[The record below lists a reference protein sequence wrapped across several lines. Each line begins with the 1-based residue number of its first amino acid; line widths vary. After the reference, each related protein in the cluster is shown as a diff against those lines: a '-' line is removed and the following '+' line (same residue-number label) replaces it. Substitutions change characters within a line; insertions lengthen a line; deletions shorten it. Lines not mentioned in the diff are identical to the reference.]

1 MIVKTRDRMIQTTAR
16 HLQER
21 GYYGTSL
28 NDILAESDAPRG
40 SLYFHFPGGKA
51 QIVAEATR
59 VSIDQAT
66 EALRQAMAEAPT
78 PGAGVRRFVEVT
90 AELMAESDYTFG
102 CPVAPIILDAQ
113 GEEAALAELCRA
125 AFDEWAVVMRAAFED
140 AGMGP
145 DRAATLALM
154 VEATHE
160 GLFLIARARR
170 DIAPLTTGAVE
181 LESLI
186 DDATPTQVA
195 RQSGPDG
202 G

>member
-1 MIVKTRDRMIQTTAR
+1 MTVKTRDRMIQTTAR
-16 HLQER
+16 LLQER

-40 SLYFHFPGGKA
+40 SLYFHFPGGKTE
-51 QIVAEATR
+51 IVAEATR
-59 VSIDQAT
+59 ASIDEAT
-66 EALRQAMAEAPT
+66 EALRQSLAQATT
-78 PGAGVRRFVEVT
+78 PGAGVRHFVETT
-90 AELMAESDYTFG
+90 AEMMAASNYTFG

-125 AFDEWAVVMRAAFED
+125 AFDEWADVMRAAFEG
-140 AGMGP
+140 AGMAP

-170 DIAPLTTGAVE
+170 DIAPLITGAGE
-181 LESLI
+181 LESLV
-186 DDATPTQVA
+186 DDATPTDAAQ
-195 RQSGPDG
+195 
-202 G
+202 

>member
-1 MIVKTRDRMIQTTAR
+1 MTVKTRDRMIETTAR
-16 HLQER
+16 LLQER

-40 SLYFHFPGGKA
+40 SLYFHFPGGKTD
-51 QIVAEATR
+51 IVAEATR
-59 VSIDQAT
+59 ASIDQAT
-66 EALRQAMAEAPT
+66 AALREAMAEAPT
-78 PGAGVRRFVEVT
+78 PGAGVRHFIELT

-113 GEEAALAELCRA
+113 GEVATLAELCRA
-125 AFDEWAVVMRAAFED
+125 AFDAWADVMRVAFET
-140 AGMGP
+140 AGIAP

-170 DIAPLTTGAVE
+170 DTAPLTTGAAE
-181 LESLI
+181 LESI
-186 DDATPTQVA
+186 VDSAIPAQ
-195 RQSGPDG
+195 G
-202 G
+202 GG